1 MTGESTAGMGA
12 AFARCMGAMDYRT
25 STGLRFFS
33 GRRTLVRGMQGTP
46 GGIEGA
52 HNSLQL
58 L

>member
-1 MTGESTAGMGA
+1 MTVESAAGMGA
-12 AFARCMGAMDYRT
+12 AFARCMGTTEDRT

-52 HNSLQL
+52 HKSLKL

>member
-1 MTGESTAGMGA
+1 
-12 AFARCMGAMDYRT
+12 MGAMDYRT

-33 GRRTLVRGMQGTP
+33 GRRMLVRAMQGTP

-52 HNSLQL
+52 HKSLKL